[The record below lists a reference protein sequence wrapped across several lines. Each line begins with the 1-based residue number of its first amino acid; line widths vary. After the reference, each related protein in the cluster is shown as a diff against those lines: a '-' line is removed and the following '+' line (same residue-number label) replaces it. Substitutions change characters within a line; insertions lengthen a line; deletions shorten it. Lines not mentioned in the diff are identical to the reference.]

1 MSLKL
6 YNISQTVNTGYDT
19 YDSAVV
25 VAESE
30 DAAREIH
37 PDGIGAKWDGKKWK
51 SERTTGMWTWC
62 APEDVKVEFVG
73 IPDERFKSG
82 DIVCA
87 SFNAG

>member
-1 MSLKL
+1 MERAVAEREIRRFDMGLKL
-6 YNISQTVNTGYDT
+6 YRISQTVNTGYDT

-51 SERTTGMWTWC
+51 SERTTGMWTRNI
-62 APEDVKVEFVG
+62 AKILSD
-73 IPDERFKSG
+73 
-82 DIVCA
+82 A
-87 SFNAG
+87 SEAMGK